1 MNYQEILF
9 CEAFTGNSYQPFIKD
24 LSVRIEAYKVIFSN
38 TIPKWNQNKWRWK
51 RTSETV
57 RILIVDDDENIRSVL
72 TAILEDE
79 GYTVDSADTAKKGIE
94 KSEKSFYN
102 LALIDVRL
110 PDMEGIE
117 LLGKMRDT
125 KPKMRK
131 IIITGYPTLQN
142 AVAAVN
148 KGADA
153 YIMKPFDVEKILQT
167 IKEQL
172 QKQKEEKS
180 FSEAKVAE
188 FIETRVKEL
197 ETIEQ
202 QAAKTRPDSSC

>member
-1 MNYQEILF
+1 MGG
-9 CEAFTGNSYQPFIKD
+9 TD
-24 LSVRIEAYKVIFSN
+24 
-38 TIPKWNQNKWRWK
+38 
-51 RTSETV
+51 
-57 RILIVDDDENIRSVL
+57 RILIVDDDENIRKVL
-72 TAILEDE
+72 ETILEDE
-79 GYTVDSADTAKKGIE
+79 GYTVESADTAKKGIE

-117 LLGKMRDT
+117 LLAKMRDT

-153 YIMKPFDVEKILQT
+153 YVMKPFDVEKILQT

-172 QKQKEEKS
+172 KKQKEEKS
-180 FSEAKVAE
+180 YSEEKVTE
-188 FIETRVKEL
+188 FIETRIKEL
-197 ETIEQ
+197 EANDERPV
-202 QAAKTRPDSSC
+202 KTHT